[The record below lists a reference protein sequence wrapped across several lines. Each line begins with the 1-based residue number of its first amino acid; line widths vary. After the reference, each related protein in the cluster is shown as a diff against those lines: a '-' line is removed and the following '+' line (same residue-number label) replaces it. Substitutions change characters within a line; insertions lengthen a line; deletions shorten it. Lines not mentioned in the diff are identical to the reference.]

1 MDGKELFLMIE
12 AISNEKNITK
22 EDVLESLEEA
32 LAVATKKRS
41 NIEVRVEVDRHT
53 GEFKT
58 FRQWQVIEDGE
69 EFVDELNINWAELTL
84 YKAKGCS
91 CCNDSGYKGRAGV
104 HEILPISEQNRHNIY
119 SNQTSDVIAKQGI
132 KDGMRTLVQDG
143 IIKVLIGV
151 TDFKQLQTI
160 SNLED

>member
-69 EFVDELNINWAELTL
+69 EFVDESLIVGWAKFVSDEPSNSIADFSMASSKNSKILNSAFEFL
-84 YKAKGCS
+84 GS
-91 CCNDSGYKGRAGV
+91 AG
-104 HEILPISEQNRHNIY
+104 IGIS
-119 SNQTSDVIAKQGI
+119 
-132 KDGMRTLVQDG
+132 
-143 IIKVLIGV
+143 V
-151 TDFKQLQTI
+151 TWESSASIFFCL
-160 SNLED
+160 LL

>member
-58 FRQWQVIEDGE
+58 FRQLQQRSAAILRFVSRSIGTQVSLKPLGSGKSSKMARSLLMMMGICLIQS
-69 EFVDELNINWAELTL
+69 FTFIKLTL
-84 YKAKGCS
+84 M
-91 CCNDSGYKGRAGV
+91 D
-104 HEILPISEQNRHNIY
+104 
-119 SNQTSDVIAKQGI
+119 
-132 KDGMRTLVQDG
+132 
-143 IIKVLIGV
+143 
-151 TDFKQLQTI
+151 
-160 SNLED
+160 